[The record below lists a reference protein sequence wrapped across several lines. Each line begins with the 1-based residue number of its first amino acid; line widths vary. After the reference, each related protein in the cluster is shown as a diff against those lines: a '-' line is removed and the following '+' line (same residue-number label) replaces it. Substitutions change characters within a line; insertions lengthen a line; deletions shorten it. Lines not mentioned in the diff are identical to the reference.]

1 MPAMSSHTPAPRF
14 VCPRCRSAFSEPCR
28 FCPECG
34 ADMNRASPLEEAA
47 RRESSGHHVSSPG
60 WHPQDADRRLS
71 ESNQAWLGK
80 VVDGRY
86 RVIEVVGRGGM
97 GVVYKVEHLRM
108 GKIAAMKVLHR
119 DLAQDPEVVQ
129 RFERE
134 AAAVSRLN
142 HPNTVQVFD
151 FGTAQGALYLIMEYV
166 RGQDLAHIVERDGP
180 MPWARAA
187 PILGQVCGAL
197 QEAHELGIVHRD
209 LKPENVLITRGPNGR
224 DYAKVLDFGLAKL
237 EARDAPSDMTDRSR
251 IVGTPYYM
259 APEQIRGDEV
269 DGRADIY
276 SLGTLMF
283 KVLTGEYLYTAK
295 NAVGVLTK
303 HLTAEIDAPSQRSPM
318 RGIDPRV
325 DAICLRALAKEPAE
339 RYQTVAEMAVEIE
352 DVFVEVVGDA
362 TGGGARRISAPSAG
376 WATEEAGA
384 SDFRLRRA
392 DLDAYERSLRRR
404 TGLMI
409 AGVVAGVLA
418 LGGAAAYLL
427 LRPEGTRTEERE
439 PNDELSDAT
448 PIAAS
453 TQVTGVLGR
462 RRSRSEGDRDV
473 YRVAWPSGEPRLV
486 TITVSA
492 LPNIDIRLELH
503 DEHGAELARADEGG
517 VGVGEAVRRRRIKG
531 PLVIEVEEAM
541 APGQALPTENVSD
554 HYTLTV
560 REEADVPA
568 WEAEP
573 NASAADATVLAP
585 GARVNGYLDG
595 RADEDALRWTG
606 PAGKVRLVVT
616 ATEVPLTYRTGDGQQ
631 HPQGAAVVEL
641 QPDELIRLERADRE
655 LKKGPPLPGA
665 DAPWSVTATP
675 EP

>member
-1 MPAMSSHTPAPRF
+1 M
-14 VCPRCRSAFSEPCR
+14 EPCR
-28 FCPECG
+28 YCPECG
-34 ADMNRASPLEEAA
+34 ADMQRASALELAA
-47 RRESSGHHVSSPG
+47 RRESGSGELGETHSTWTPTG
-60 WHPQDADRRLS
+60 DADRRLT

-86 RVIEVVGRGGM
+86 RVIEVAGRGGM

-119 DLAQDPEVVQ
+119 DLAHDLEVVH

-151 FGTAQGALYLIMEYV
+151 FGAAQGALYLIMEYV
-166 RGQDLAHIVERDGP
+166 RGQDLARIVERDGP
-180 MPWARAA
+180 LTWERAA
-187 PILGQVCGAL
+187 PIFTQVCGAL

-237 EARDAPSDMTDRSR
+237 GAIDVPSDATDRSR

-276 SLGTLMF
+276 ALGTMMF

-303 HLTAEIDAPSQRSPM
+303 HLTAEIDAPSQRTPM

-325 DAICLRALAKEPAE
+325 DTICLRALAKEPTD
-339 RYQTVAEMAVEIE
+339 RYQTVAEMAEEIQ
-352 DVFVEVVGDA
+352 EVYAEVLGDA
-362 TGGGARRISAPSAG
+362 SGAAKRLSVPVGG
-376 WATEEAGA
+376 WATEEVPAGG

-404 TGLMI
+404 NALMVAAAIGVVLAI
-409 AGVVAGVLA
+409 AGAG
-418 LGGAAAYLL
+418 AYLL
-427 LRPEGTRTEERE
+427 LRPEQTRVAELE
-439 PNDELSDAT
+439 PNDEITDAT
-448 PIAAS
+448 RIAAN
-453 TQVTGVLGR
+453 TEVTGLLGR

-473 YRVAWPSGEPRLV
+473 YRVAWGSGQPRLV
-486 TITVSA
+486 TVSVGA
-492 LPNIDIRLELH
+492 PPNIDVRLVLH
-503 DEHGAELARADEGG
+503 DDAGAEIARADEGG
-517 VGVGEAVRRRRIKG
+517 VGVGEAVKRRRIKG
-531 PLVIEVEEAM
+531 PLMVKVEETIAS
-541 APGQALPTENVSD
+541 GQSLPTENVSD
-554 HYTLTV
+554 RYTLSV
-560 REEADVPA
+560 REEADVPG

-573 NASAADATVLAP
+573 NSGANDASVLAP
-585 GARVNGYLDG
+585 GARVSGYLDARG
-595 RADEDALRWTG
+595 DEDVLKWTG
-606 PAGKVRLVVT
+606 PNGKVRVVVT
-616 ATEVPLTYRTGDGQQ
+616 ATEVPLTWRTGDGQPR
-631 HPQGAAVVEL
+631 PQGAAVVEL
-641 QPDELIRLERADRE
+641 RTGELLRLERADRE
-655 LKKGPPLPGA
+655 RVKGAALPGA

-675 EP
+675 ER

>member
-1 MPAMSSHTPAPRF
+1 
-14 VCPRCRSAFSEPCR
+14 
-28 FCPECG
+28 
-34 ADMNRASPLEEAA
+34 MNRASALEEAA
-47 RRESSGHHVSSPG
+47 RRDSSMTNQRPVPDESPAWSPSTD
-60 WHPQDADRRLS
+60 PDRRLS

-134 AAAVSRLN
+134 ASAVSRLN

-180 MPWARAA
+180 LPWERAA
-187 PILGQVCGAL
+187 PVLQQVCGAL

-237 EARDAPSDMTDRSR
+237 GARDAPSDMTDRSR

-276 SLGTLMF
+276 ALGTLMF

-325 DAICLRALAKEPAE
+325 DAICVRALAKEPNE
-339 RYQTVAEMAVEIE
+339 RYQTVAEMAAEIE
-352 DVFVEVVGDA
+352 EVYAEVVGDA
-362 TGGGARRISAPSAG
+362 TGGGARRSSAQRAT
-376 WATEEAGA
+376 WATEALAGGA
-384 SDFRLRRA
+384 SDYRLRRA
-392 DLDAYERSLRRR
+392 DLDAFERGLRRR
-404 TGLMI
+404 NLMMVSGAIGL
-409 AGVVAGVLA
+409 VLA
-418 LGGAAAYLL
+418 AGAGAAYVL
-427 LRPEGTRTEERE
+427 LRPEPTLRAERE
-439 PNDELSDAT
+439 PNDELAEAT
-448 PIAAS
+448 PIAAG
-453 TQVTGVLGR
+453 TEVTGLLGQR
-462 RRSRSEGDRDV
+462 KSRSEGDRDV
-473 YRVAWPSGEPRLV
+473 FRIDWSEGEPRLV
-486 TITVSA
+486 TVA
-492 LPNIDIRLELH
+492 LAAPPNIDVRMVLR
-503 DEHGAELARADEGG
+503 DDAGAEIARADEGG
-517 VGVGEAVRRRRIKG
+517 VGIGEAVRRRRIKG
-531 PLVIEVEEAM
+531 PLRIELQEVM

-554 HYTLTV
+554 RYTLTV
-560 REEADVPA
+560 REEVAA
-568 WEAEP
+568 AGWEAEP
-573 NASAADATVLAP
+573 NASAADATTLAP
-585 GARVNGYLDG
+585 GGRVNGFLDARG
-595 RADEDALRWTG
+595 DEDTLRWTG
-606 PAGKVRLVVT
+606 PSGKVRLVVT
-616 ATEVPLTYRTGDGQQ
+616 ATQVPLTFRTGDGQGR
-631 HPQGAAVVEL
+631 PQGAVEVEL
-641 QPDELIRLERADRE
+641 AQGATIRLERADRDAP
-655 LKKGPPLPGA
+655 KGAALPGA

-675 EP
+675 IP

>member
-1 MPAMSSHTPAPRF
+1 MQ
-14 VCPRCRSAFSEPCR
+14 
-28 FCPECG
+28 
-34 ADMNRASPLEEAA
+34 RASALEQAA
-47 RRESSGHHVSSPG
+47 RRESSGGSARETGVYGDTGAWGST
-60 WHPQDADRRLS
+60 DADRRLS

-119 DLAQDPEVVQ
+119 DLAGDPEVVL

-151 FGTAQGALYLIMEYV
+151 FGTAQGALYLIMEHV
-166 RGQDLAHIVERDGP
+166 RGQDLARIVERDGP
-180 MPWARAA
+180 LPWERAA
-187 PILGQVCGAL
+187 PILSQVCGAL

-237 EARDAPSDMTDRSR
+237 GARDAPPDMTDRTR

-283 KVLTGEYLYTAK
+283 KVLTGEYLYHAK

-303 HLTAEIDAPSQRSPM
+303 HLTAEIDAPSQRAPM

-325 DAICLRALAKEPAE
+325 DAICVRALAKEPAE
-339 RYQTVAEMAVEIE
+339 RYQTVGEMADEIE
-352 DVFVEVVGDA
+352 EVFAEVVGDA
-362 TGGGARRISAPSAG
+362 TGGGRARISTPPGGWRAEDGSAV
-376 WATEEAGA
+376 
-384 SDFRLRRA
+384 SDMRLKRA
-392 DLDAYERSLRRR
+392 DLDAFERGLKRRK
-404 TGLMI
+404 TVVI
-409 AGVVAGVLA
+409 ASGIGMVLA
-418 LGGAAAYLL
+418 LAGVGTYLL
-427 LRPEGTRTEERE
+427 LRPEATQTEERE
-439 PNDELSDAT
+439 PNDEPTDAT
-448 PIAAS
+448 PIAS
-453 TQVTGVLGR
+453 GTEVTGLLGK

-473 YRVAWPSGEPRLV
+473 YRIAWPEATPRV
-486 TITVSA
+486 ITVA
-492 LPNIDIRLELH
+492 VGAPPNIDIVVSLH
-503 DEHGAELARADEGG
+503 DRNGTEVARADEGG
-517 VGVGEAVRRRRIKG
+517 IGVGETIRRRRING
-531 PLVIEVEEAM
+531 PLVVKVAETM
-541 APGQALPTENVSD
+541 TPGQALPTENVSD
-554 HYTLTV
+554 HYTLSV
-560 REEADVPA
+560 REEADVVA

-573 NASAADATVLAP
+573 NGTAADASTLAP

-595 RADEDALRWTG
+595 RGDEDALKWTG
-606 PAGKVRLVVT
+606 PTGKVRIVVT
-616 ATEVPLTYRTGDGQQ
+616 ATEVPLIYRTGDGQD
-631 HPQGAAVVEL
+631 HPQGVAVIEL
-641 QPDELIRLERADRE
+641 RQGELIRLERSDRAR
-655 LKKGPPLPGA
+655 KKGDALPGA
-665 DAPWSVTATP
+665 DAPWSVLATP
-675 EP
+675 QP